1 MTPEQAVEEI
11 VFKCI
16 SRDPN
21 EDGSG
26 VLEEIHDILERE
38 FPLIYAAAK
47 SKFDITVRKVIE
59 QIDQLEPGIREE
71 IFDHFGR

>member
-1 MTPEQAVEEI
+1 MTPEQAIEKI
-11 VFKCI
+11 AFTCI
-16 SRDPN
+16 SRDPDG
-21 EDGSG
+21 DGSD
-26 VLEEIHDILERE
+26 VLEEIHDMLERE
-38 FPLIYAAAK
+38 FPLLYAAAK